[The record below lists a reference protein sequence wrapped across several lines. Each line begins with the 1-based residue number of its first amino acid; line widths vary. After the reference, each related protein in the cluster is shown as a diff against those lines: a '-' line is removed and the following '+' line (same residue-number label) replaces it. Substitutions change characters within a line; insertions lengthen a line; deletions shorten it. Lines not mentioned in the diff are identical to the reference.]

1 MAYSECLSTR
11 LNPLAERTCFSQ
23 AAVAAKLKA
32 NEGTRQEKAKVSAVM
47 SLAQAYYQVLSRGR

>member
-1 MAYSECLSTR
+1 M
-11 LNPLAERTCFSQ
+11 NPLAERTCFSQ